1 MKLINLLLNNKKF
14 KISFLVILDIL
25 IILFAYFLMFLFK
38 FYSNEVH
45 IREIVELYFINEV
58 RFLSSRKKKI
68 RKKLAEYI
76 SNLCYYNS

>member
-45 IREIVELYFINEV
+45 IIEIV
-58 RFLSSRKKKI
+58 
-68 RKKLAEYI
+68 
-76 SNLCYYNS
+76 

>member
-45 IREIVELYFINEV
+45 IREIVELYFINY
-58 RFLSSRKKKI
+58 KI
-68 RKKLAEYI
+68 III
-76 SNLCYYNS
+76 SALLYLLNF